1 MKRSKHNGK
10 LKTGQYFSITGVAFI
25 IFLILINPFSACTKV
40 NTAFYDKILSDF
52 DTNSYFVA
60 LDIKSSSYKGRV
72 IIENNN
78 LFQYLN
84 KTKGLTREKYQ
95 SFMRRILVH
104 HKVLKID
111 NKDFFASNFIK
122 VSEVASVTQ
131 IANHGVNYFVANYF
145 NGVVLNYGIPENER
159 NAIINQLFYWDY
171 PSKIETQSGNLIIG

>member
-1 MKRSKHNGK
+1 MQSSKHCEK
-10 LKTGQYFSITGVAFI
+10 LKIGQYFSLKGVVFI
-25 IFLILINPFSACTKV
+25 IFLILMNPFSGCTKV
-40 NTAFYDKILSDF
+40 NTAFYDKILNDF

-60 LDIKSSSYKGRV
+60 LDIKSTSYKGRV

-78 LFQYLN
+78 LYQYLS

-111 NKDFFASNFIK
+111 YKDLSASNFIK
-122 VSEVASVTQ
+122 VAEVASVIQ
-131 IANHGVNYFVANYF
+131 IASRGVNYFVANYF
-145 NGVVLNYGIPENER
+145 NGVVLNYGITEIER

-171 PSKIETQSGNLIIG
+171 PSKIDTQTGNLIIG

>member
-1 MKRSKHNGK
+1 
-10 LKTGQYFSITGVAFI
+10 
-25 IFLILINPFSACTKV
+25 LINPFSACTKV